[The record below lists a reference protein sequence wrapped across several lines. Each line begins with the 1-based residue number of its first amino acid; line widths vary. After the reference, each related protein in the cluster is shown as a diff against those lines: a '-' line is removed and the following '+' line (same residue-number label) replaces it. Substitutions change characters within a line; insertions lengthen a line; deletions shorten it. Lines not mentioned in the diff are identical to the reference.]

1 MELFSLDD
9 NELASKIDGITKKSK
24 TVHKDW
30 KETTKDEFRFIAGHQ
45 WDEDDLTKLT
55 VEKKPTLVFNRCN
68 VILSAVIGM
77 ESNQRMQPI
86 FTPRESSD
94 SGVSEAINE
103 ITDWVYEYGEIEQ
116 EDTESFE
123 DMLVCGMGWSETRID
138 YDTDLDG
145 QIVREAIDPLEMEW
159 DDTAKKRN
167 LKDARWICRLKKMPF
182 YEVKNKWSD
191 VDLTLTEE
199 MLANDE
205 ESKIVWDS
213 TADRY
218 ENKDTEQTKTT
229 VLPVIKQF
237 QWYETEPVYRVAGDA
252 TGKVIEVDEDKFKKM
267 KDIIEISQT
276 PYVKQQK
283 RKYYEAFVFGNQL
296 LEKKELASQKGFTFH
311 CLTGKRDK
319 MSKEWFGLGR
329 LMKDPQ
335 KWANKFF
342 STFIDIVDSNSKGG
356 VMAETNAVADVRK
369 FEENWARADSV
380 IWVNPGALS
389 SGRIQ
394 PKPISQYPLAID
406 KLLQFA
412 ISSIY
417 DVTGINLEMLG
428 MIDRAEVGMVVEARK
443 KSAYTIIAPFF
454 DSFRFYRK
462 TTSLTLLEFVK
473 EYLPQSRI
481 ESVLADNLKQYSQ
494 FIKGIDLNQI
504 DVVVS
509 ESPQS
514 DNNKML
520 TWNIMNQMLPILLKS
535 GVPVPPEILDY
546 SPLPS
551 AITEKWKALFN
562 QAPSPEQQQEQQI
575 QKELMAKKAMV
586 DIQESGGKAALA
598 QAKAVKAQADTQ
610 KVQVETQRKAMGYE

>member
-1 MELFSLDD
+1 MELYSLEDS
-9 NELASKIDGITKKSK
+9 EIAQKINDLTKKAK
-24 TVHKDW
+24 TSHKDW
-30 KETTKDEFRFIAGHQ
+30 KESAKDEFRFIAGHQ
-45 WDEDDLTKLT
+45 WDEDDILKLT
-55 VEKKPTLVFNRCN
+55 AEKRPMLVFNRCN
-68 VILSAVIGM
+68 VILSAVLGM
-77 ESNQRMQPI
+77 ESNQRMQPV
-86 FTPRESSD
+86 FTPREVSD
-94 SGVSEAINE
+94 SPLSEAINE
-103 ITDWVYEYGEIEQ
+103 TADWVYEYGEMEQ
-116 EDTESFE
+116 EDAEAFE
-123 DMLVCGMGWSETRID
+123 DMLVCGMGWSETRVD

-145 QIVREAIDPLEMEW
+145 QIIREAVDPLEMEW
-159 DDTAKKRN
+159 DETAKKRN
-167 LKDARWICRLKKMPF
+167 LKDARWVCRFKKMPLD
-182 YEVKNKWSD
+182 EIKDKWSD
-191 VDLTLTEE
+191 AEPLLSEE
-199 MLANDE
+199 MMSNE
-205 ESKIVWDS
+205 EETKITWNS
-213 TADRY
+213 TANKY
-218 ENKDTEQTKTT
+218 ENNDTEQTVGK
-229 VLPVIKQF
+229 VMPAIKQF
-237 QWYETEPVYRVAGDA
+237 QWFETEPIYRVAGDV
-252 TGKVIEVDEDKFKKM
+252 TGEVMEVDVDKFNKM
-267 KDIIEISQT
+267 KDLIDASGI

-283 RKYYEAFVFGNQL
+283 RKYYQAFVLGTQV
-296 LEKKELASQKGFTFH
+296 LEKKELSSQKGFTLH

-319 MSKEWFGLGR
+319 MNKEWFGLGR
-329 LMKDPQ
+329 LIKDPQ

-369 FEENWARADSV
+369 FEENWAKAESV
-380 IWVNPGALS
+380 VWVNPGALS
-389 SGRIQ
+389 ARRIQ

-428 MIDRAEVGMVVEARK
+428 MVDRAEVGIVVEARK

-462 TTSLTLLEFVK
+462 TTSITLLEFIK
-473 EYLPQSRI
+473 EYLPQTKI
-481 ESVLADNLKQYSQ
+481 ESILAAELKQYSQ
-494 FIKGIDLNQI
+494 VIKNIELNQV

-551 AITEKWKALFN
+551 AITEKWKSLFN
-562 QAPSPEQQQEQQI
+562 QPPTPEQQQEMQI
-575 QKELMAKKAMV
+575 QKELMAQKAAA
-586 DIQESGGKAALA
+586 DIQAENSKASLS

-610 KVQVETQRKAMGYE
+610 KVHIETQRKAMGYE